1 MQLPQVDV
9 FHGRLEGAQTVA
21 ELVLA
26 GVAEAEV
33 PDVAQVGHPED
44 KNNETAPLKH
54 RNIAFHWFVSRQDHE
69 HSVWK
74 QRASFSWS
82 AIYANRKLLVGHSCT
97 IDCI

>member
-44 KNNETAPLKH
+44 KNNNNTTQLKH
-54 RNIAFHWFVSRQDHE
+54 RNIAFRWFVSRQDH
-69 HSVWK
+69 K
-74 QRASFSWS
+74 QRA
-82 AIYANRKLLVGHSCT
+82 
-97 IDCI
+97 